1 MNLSDEIANELQG
14 SGFLEEVK
22 ADRLPDSTILTEA
35 ALDKYE
41 KRHGSLNP
49 DVIDQQADQVLERL
63 LELEQEIYTER
74 EQRVY
79 REALVVFLQQ
89 KYDTGQISLQ
99 SFKTGST
106 GGGHFTEYPRLQDL
120 FTELEEIYE
129 STDDFEEAFTEIL
142 PLLYPAMDAISVSA
156 QQSRRKRAG
165 SSLRSH
171 VENLLEKAGYTI
183 ESLQNAGNGYLYQLY
198 REETGQEAPV
208 YISYLTTLRD
218 RFRQSL
224 TDGSINDD
232 DVPRFIVTGAGNSIF
247 TSSRRSNVTDQKVTE
262 IANEGFTLVV
272 FNAVKQNQHS
282 GKESVI
288 SYTELFQNRLP
299 SLMKDQ

>member
-1 MNLSDEIANELQG
+1 MDLSDEIANELQG

-22 ADRLPDSTILTEA
+22 ADRLPNSTILTGA

-41 KRHGSLNP
+41 KEHGSLTA
-49 DVIDQQADQVLERL
+49 DVISQQADQVLDRL
-63 LELEQEIYTER
+63 LEFEQEIYTER
-74 EQRVY
+74 EQHVY
-79 REALVVFLQQ
+79 REALVVFLQE
-89 KYDTGQISLQ
+89 KYDTGQTSLQ
-99 SFKTGST
+99 SFNT
-106 GGGHFTEYPRLQDL
+106 GGFEDDQFTEYPRLQDL
-120 FTELEEIYE
+120 FSELKEIYE

-183 ESLQNAGNGYLYQLY
+183 ESTHGAGNGYLYQL
-198 REETGQEAPV
+198 RQEETGHEARIYV
-208 YISYLTTLRD
+208 SYLTTLRD

-224 TDGSINDD
+224 TDGSIGDE

-247 TSSRRSNVTDQKVTE
+247 TSSSRSNVTEQKVTE
-262 IANEGFTLVV
+262 IADQSFTLVV
-272 FNAVKQNQHS
+272 FDNVKQNQHPD
-282 GKESVI
+282 KESVI
-288 SYTELFQNRLP
+288 SYTELFRDRLP
-299 SLMKDQ
+299 SLVDDQ

>member
-1 MNLSDEIANELQG
+1 MDLSDEIANELQG

-22 ADRLPDSTILTEA
+22 ADRLPDSTILTGA

-41 KRHGSLNP
+41 KEHGSLDA
-49 DVIDQQADQVLERL
+49 DVVSQQADQVLDRL
-63 LELEQEIYTER
+63 LEFEQEIYTQR

-79 REALVVFLQQ
+79 REALVVFLQE
-89 KYDTGQISLQ
+89 KYDTGQTSLE
-99 SFKTGST
+99 SFNAGSS
-106 GGGHFTEYPRLQDL
+106 GSDQFTEYPRLQDL
-120 FTELEEIYE
+120 FSELEEIFE

-171 VENLLEKAGYTI
+171 VENLLEIAGYTI
-183 ESLQNAGNGYLYQLY
+183 DSAHGAGNGYLYQL
-198 REETGQEAPV
+198 RQKETGKEARIYV
-208 YISYLTTLRD
+208 SYLTTLRD

-224 TDGSINDD
+224 SDGNISDG

-247 TSSRRSNVTDQKVTE
+247 TSSSRSNVTEQKVTE
-262 IANEGFTLVV
+262 IADEGFTLVV
-272 FNAVKQNQHS
+272 FDNVKQDQHPN
-282 GKESVI
+282 KESVI
-288 SYTELFQNRLP
+288 SYTELFGERLP
-299 SLMKDQ
+299 ALVEDQ